1 MWLFYLY
8 STVKIR
14 LLYLVFPW
22 RNLWLRHFVGYSFG
36 TLKKK
41 HQPVSMTQPF
51 LILKEWAVKCL
62 SHKAHKRNNWRKN
75 GMFSPYCGDE
85 TTTPSDRSFRFYPWL
100 YTIGNGSCLIFGC
113 AIKNGRC
120 FFLEAPKEPIK
131 CLSHKAING
140 TSEEKTVYSHH
151 TVEMKQPRPLTG
163 PSAFILGCTIGNGSC
178 LIFGCAIKNG
188 RCFSLKLQRNQ

>member
-22 RNLWLRHFVGYSFG
+22 RNLWLGHFVGYSFG

-85 TTTPSDRSFRFYPWL
+85 TTTPSDRAFRFYPWL
-100 YTIGNGSCLIFGC
+100 YDRKRFVPYFWLCHKKWSMLFPWSSKGTNKMPQPWTPTTGKLDKKAAFSSCCGGEITTH
-113 AIKNGRC
+113 I
-120 FFLEAPKEPIK
+120 
-131 CLSHKAING
+131 
-140 TSEEKTVYSHH
+140 
-151 TVEMKQPRPLTG
+151 
-163 PSAFILGCTIGNGSC
+163 
-178 LIFGCAIKNG
+178 
-188 RCFSLKLQRNQ
+188 

>member
-22 RNLWLRHFVGYSFG
+22 RNLWLGHFVGYSFG

-41 HQPVSMTQPF
+41 HQPFSMTQPF

-100 YTIGNGSCLIFGC
+100 YDRKRFVPYFWLCHKKWSML
-113 AIKNGRC
+113 
-120 FFLEAPKEPIK
+120 FLEAPKEPIK
-131 CLSHKAING
+131 CLSHGLRQRGNWIKRLHF
-140 TSEEKTVYSHH
+140 HH
-151 TVEMKQPRPLTG
+151 VVEVK
-163 PSAFILGCTIGNGSC
+163 
-178 LIFGCAIKNG
+178 
-188 RCFSLKLQRNQ
+188 